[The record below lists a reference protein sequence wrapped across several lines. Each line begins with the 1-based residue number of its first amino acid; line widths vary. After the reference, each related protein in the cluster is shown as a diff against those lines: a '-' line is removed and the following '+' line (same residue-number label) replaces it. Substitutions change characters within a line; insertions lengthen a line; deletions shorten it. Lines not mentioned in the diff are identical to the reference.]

1 LSGAPDKPVELG
13 FVNPPSGDFNLKN
26 GALLRQPIPSFEPI
40 PSAKIG
46 LFKDKWR
53 QTLPPRP

>member
-1 LSGAPDKPVELG
+1 LPCAPDKPVDLG
-13 FVNPPSGDFNLKN
+13 FVNSRDGDFNLKN
-26 GALLRQPIPSFEPI
+26 GALLRLRIPSFEPI

-46 LFKDKWR
+46 LFKNKWR